1 MACVH
6 RKNRS
11 ILVPFF
17 RQEPPGRLA
26 AQEAYR
32 RLCQDATFCVFLIL
46 PTVCQS
52 CKLLGELT

>member
-17 RQEPPGRLA
+17 RQEPPGTVGGAGSLPSPLPGRHF
-26 AQEAYR
+26 
-32 RLCQDATFCVFLIL
+32 LCISHSPDCL
-46 PTVCQS
+46 P
-52 CKLLGELT
+52 KL

>member
-17 RQEPPGRLA
+17 RQEPRDGW
-26 AQEAYR
+26 R
-32 RLCQDATFCVFLIL
+32 RRK
-46 PTVCQS
+46 PTVAFAS
-52 CKLLGELT
+52 PPLFVHFSFSRLFAKAVSYSGS

>member
-32 RLCQDATFCVFLIL
+32 RLFQSATFCAFIIL
-46 PTVCQS
+46 PTVC
-52 CKLLGELT
+52 